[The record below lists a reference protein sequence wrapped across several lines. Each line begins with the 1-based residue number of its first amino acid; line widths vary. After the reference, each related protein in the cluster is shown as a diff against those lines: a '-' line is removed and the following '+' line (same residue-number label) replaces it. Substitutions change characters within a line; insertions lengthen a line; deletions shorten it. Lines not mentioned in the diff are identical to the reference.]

1 MGGRKVFRDY
11 IYLDMNK
18 IRRYGEKCG
27 VDESRIKE
35 KKNSVTEE
43 MYFEEFEYKLENE
56 HEDRDFVIISEQDTK
71 ENIEK
76 VKKQMIIRFE
86 KELLIPSEFG
96 QVEFLKKVL
105 SNNNAKDSLI
115 NTISHDDS
123 EIPREFLNSLIKDRG
138 CVPAFFELE
147 GYNIYT
153 NLQGE
158 YFRSMEYADFEENV
172 GEPVTVVGKVEGICK
187 IDKDIAIYDIYKD
200 LLGLNRE
207 MRRSF
212 TSKANNSDIPEQI
225 TIHGKGIKL
234 SILAIYK

>member
-1 MGGRKVFRDY
+1 MR
-11 IYLDMNK
+11 
-18 IRRYGEKCG
+18 
-27 VDESRIKE
+27 
-35 KKNSVTEE
+35 
-43 MYFEEFEYKLENE
+43 
-56 HEDRDFVIISEQDTK
+56 
-71 ENIEK
+71 
-76 VKKQMIIRFE
+76 
-86 KELLIPSEFG
+86 
-96 QVEFLKKVL
+96 
-105 SNNNAKDSLI
+105 NNNAKDSLI

-138 CVPAFFELE
+138 CVPAFFEIE

-158 YFRSMEYADFEENV
+158 YFRNMEYADFEENV

-212 TSKANNSDIPEQI
+212 KGKSNNSDIPEQI